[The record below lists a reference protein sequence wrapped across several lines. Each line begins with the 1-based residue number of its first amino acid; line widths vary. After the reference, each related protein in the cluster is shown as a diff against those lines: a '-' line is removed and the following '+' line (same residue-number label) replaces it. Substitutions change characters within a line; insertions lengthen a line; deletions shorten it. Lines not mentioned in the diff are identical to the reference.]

1 MRQSGWVR
9 TGIVFAV
16 AAVGHLRDN
25 RNWHRAFMTD
35 MGTTKDQGLSGPVGH
50 IAVHID
56 DQHPAEVS
64 FLFEQPRRRLPGA
77 AVASFLT
84 HAAFFLVVVLIVRY
98 APQTLVTNDADQFH
112 LVPDIIWLNQPGP
125 GGGGGGGGNRMP
137 QLPRKA
143 ELPGKDKTT
152 VPVVKPVEEPVPEE
166 KPKDEPK
173 PEQQLNIPAV
183 TTAAGDVPVAGV
195 LESTSAANSTSLGP
209 GSGGGAG
216 TGTGTGIGP
225 GQGSGLGPG
234 WGGGTGGGAYRP
246 GNGVDPPILVK
257 EVKPNYTPEAMRAKI
272 QGSVWLECVV
282 VPEGVCADIQV
293 VRSLD
298 PVFGLDQE
306 AIKAAR
312 QWRFVAGK
320 RLGQPVPVLVTIELN
335 FALR

>member
-1 MRQSGWVR
+1 MTE
-9 TGIVFAV
+9 TGS
-16 AAVGHLRDN
+16 
-25 RNWHRAFMTD
+25 
-35 MGTTKDQGLSGPVGH
+35 TKDRELSGPVGH
-50 IAVHID
+50 IAVHFD
-56 DQHPAEVS
+56 DEHPDDVP
-64 FLFEQPRRRLPGA
+64 FLFEQSRTRAPGA
-77 AVASFLT
+77 LAASIMT
-84 HAAFFLVVVLIVRY
+84 HAAFVTLAILVIRY
-98 APQTLVTNDADQFH
+98 APQTLVADDIDKFH

-125 GGGGGGGGNRMP
+125 GGGGGGGGNRSP

-143 ELPGKDKTT
+143 ELPGRDKIT
-152 VPVVKPVEEPVPEE
+152 VPVVKPPEAPVAEE

-183 TTAAGDVPVAGV
+183 TTAAGEVPLPGA
-195 LESTSAANSTSLGP
+195 LEGTSAQNSASLGP

-234 WGGGTGGGAYRP
+234 WGGGTGGGPYRP

-257 EVKPNYTPEAMRAKI
+257 EVKPQYTPDAMRAKI

-282 VPEGVCADIQV
+282 VPEGMCTDIQI

-306 AIKAAR
+306 AVKAAK
-312 QWRFVAGK
+312 QWRFIPGK
-320 RLGQPVPVLVTIELN
+320 KQNQAVPVLVTIELN